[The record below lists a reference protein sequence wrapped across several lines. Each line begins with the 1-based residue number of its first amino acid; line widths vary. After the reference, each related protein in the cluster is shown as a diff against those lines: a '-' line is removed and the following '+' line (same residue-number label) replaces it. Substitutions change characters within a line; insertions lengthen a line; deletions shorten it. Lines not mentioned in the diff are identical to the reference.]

1 MRKKIIWITGIVILL
16 VLQLIF
22 VIPALGITQAIRDES
37 NTYSNAGV
45 FGYQIPGEENIRYG
59 CSGILIDPT
68 HFLTAAHCMAWLV
81 GTGFQIFVSFDPYIG
96 NGLASATVIEAESFT
111 VHPLFGH
118 DQANLYDLAV
128 ITLPDDST
136 DGLTPAILTTAGLL
150 DEMSNSEL
158 RNVEFL
164 SVGYGLQA
172 DWKGGPTLLFWDGWR
187 NYSFA
192 PLMALTPTQIYLNI
206 NEDATGGGGACYGDS
221 GGPIFLPR
229 DGQLILVG
237 ITTLRSDRNCRAMT
251 TYYRI
256 DTPWS
261 REFLG
266 QFVALP

>member
-1 MRKKIIWITGIVILL
+1 VIVVLL
-16 VLQLIF
+16 VLQVIF
-22 VIPALGITQAIRDES
+22 IMPAQGITQAIPDEQ
-37 NTYSNAGV
+37 NTYSNTGV
-45 FGYQIPGEENIRYG
+45 FGYRIPGETDIRYR

-81 GTGFQIFVSFDPYIG
+81 GTNFPIFVSFDPNIG
-96 NGLASATVIEAESFT
+96 EGLGEATVIEALSFT

-118 DQANLYDLAV
+118 DQANLYDLAI
-128 ITLPDDST
+128 ITLPYDST
-136 DGLTPAILTTAGLL
+136 SGLVPAMLSTASFL
-150 DEMSNSEL
+150 DEMANIEL
-158 RNVEFL
+158 RAVEFL

-206 NEDATGGGGACYGDS
+206 NEDATEGGGACYGDS
-221 GGPIFLPR
+221 GGPIFLPKK
-229 DGQLILVG
+229 GQLILVG

-266 QFVALP
+266 QFVTLP